1 MFLLSMRLLKEV
13 TLYMDDKKKK
23 FIAPEADVLD
33 YANDDIIT
41 LSSNDT
47 AQWGDGA
54 EWWME

>member
-1 MFLLSMRLLKEV
+1 MRLLKEV